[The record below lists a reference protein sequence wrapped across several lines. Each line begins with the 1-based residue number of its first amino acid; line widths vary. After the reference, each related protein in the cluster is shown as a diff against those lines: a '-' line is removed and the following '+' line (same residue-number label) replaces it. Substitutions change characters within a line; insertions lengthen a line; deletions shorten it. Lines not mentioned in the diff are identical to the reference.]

1 MNSQFNE
8 KKYLELIFK
17 GLRARCDIDFSS
29 YREGT
34 IKRRLSR
41 RMAATGCDNYKDYF
55 DYLEKNQEEY
65 GRLFMDLT
73 IKVGG
78 FFRNRSVFEMLSDKI
93 FPDIISAKESKSDST
108 LRIWCAGCSF
118 GEEVYSV
125 AITLVEYLKKN
136 EKKINDYN
144 ISIFGTDIDDKV
156 LEKARA
162 GVYDAEAVKEINR
175 EILDSYFSIN
185 LPASQSASQP
195 IRQQPATNLLRHGQ
209 TSLSVPPE
217 ATNLE
222 TPTKFRPCL
231 PSYLVVDSIKQMVSF
246 SMHDLTSKTSMS
258 PPAGIVANYDLILCR
273 NLLIYFSEPLQKRA
287 FSNLFNSLNPSCY
300 LILGKSE
307 SIPEF
312 LKPFLVKQNPQHKI
326 YKKI

>member
-1 MNSQFNE
+1 MNSQLNE
-8 KKYLELIFK
+8 KKSLELIFK
-17 GLRARCDIDFSS
+17 GLRARRDIDFSS

-73 IKVGG
+73 IKVSR
-78 FFRNRSVFEMLSDKI
+78 FFRNRAVFEILSDKI
-93 FPDIISAKESKSDST
+93 FPDIMSAKESKNDRT

-118 GEEVYSV
+118 GEEVYSI
-125 AITLVEYLKKN
+125 AITLVEYLKKHG
-136 EKKINDYN
+136 KKIDDYN
-144 ISIFGTDIDDKV
+144 ISIFGTDIDDKA
-156 LEKARA
+156 LERA
-162 GVYDAEAVKEINR
+162 KEGVYNTEAVKEINN
-175 EILDSYFSIN
+175 EILDSYFI
-185 LPASQSASQP
+185 
-195 IRQQPATNLLRHGQ
+195 
-209 TSLSVPPE
+209 LSK
-217 ATNLE
+217 AANFE
-222 TPTKFRPCL
+222 TPTKFRPHL
-231 PSYLVVDSIKQMVSF
+231 PSYLVVESIKNMVNF
-246 SMHDLTSKTSMS
+246 SRHDLTSETKMS

-287 FSNLFNSLNPSCY
+287 FSNLFNSLNPGCY

>member
-1 MNSQFNE
+1 MKKQSTIANQQSPINS
-8 KKYLELIFK
+8 LELIFK
-17 GLRARCDIDFSS
+17 GLRARYNIDFSS

-41 RMAATGCDNYKDYF
+41 RMVATGCDNYKDYF

-65 GRLFMDLT
+65 RRLFMDLT
-73 IKVGG
+73 IKVSS
-78 FFRNRSVFEMLSDKI
+78 FFRNSAVFEMLSDKI

-125 AITLVEYLKKN
+125 AITLVEYLKKKW
-136 EKKINDYN
+136 KKTNDYN
-144 ISIFGTDIDDKV
+144 ISIFGTDIDEKA

-162 GVYDAEAVKEINR
+162 GVYDAESVKEINKK
-175 EILDSYFSIN
+175 ILDNYFI
-185 LPASQSASQP
+185 
-195 IRQQPATNLLRHGQ
+195 
-209 TSLSVPPE
+209 LSE
-217 ATNLE
+217 TTNLE
-222 TPTKFRPCL
+222 TPTKFRPHL

-246 SMHDLTSKTSMS
+246 SGHDLTSETKMS

-273 NLLIYFSEPLQKRA
+273 NLLIYFSGPLQKRA
-287 FSNLFNSLNPSCY
+287 FSNLFNSLNSGCY

-312 LKPFLVKQNPQHKI
+312 LKPFLVKQNPQHNI